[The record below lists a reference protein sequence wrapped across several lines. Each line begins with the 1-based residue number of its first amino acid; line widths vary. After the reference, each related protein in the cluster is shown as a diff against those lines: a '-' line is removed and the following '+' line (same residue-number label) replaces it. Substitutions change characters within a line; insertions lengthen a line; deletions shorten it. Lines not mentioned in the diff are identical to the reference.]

1 MILLFL
7 YGIGAFTT
15 NVMSSSNSSSS
26 TNQTNSSTATTLS
39 LSLSLSLS
47 LPVHTLPNH
56 PNRLTLTKDNY
67 LLWKYQVVTHLNA
80 QNLFDNIDGS
90 KIAPSSTISNPI
102 IGSNWPI
109 LIPNHEYVT
118 WSQQDQLILSTLIV
132 SLSESIL
139 S

>member
-39 LSLSLSLS
+39 LSLTLS

-56 PNRLTLTKDNY
+56 PIRLTLTKDNY

-118 WSQQDQLILSTLIV
+118 WSQHDQLILSTLIV

>member
-1 MILLFL
+1 MVSEL
-7 YGIGAFTT
+7 FTT

-26 TNQTNSSTATTLS
+26 ANQTNSSTVTTLS
-39 LSLSLSLS
+39 LPVQTLS
-47 LPVHTLPNH
+47 NH
-56 PNRLTLTKDNY
+56 PIRLTLTKDNY
-67 LLWKYQVVTHLNA
+67 LLWKYQVVTHFNA